1 VPARD
6 PASLPSPLDRTGERL
21 RERRQELGMSARE
34 LARRVSLSPSLIS
47 QIERGSS
54 VPSVATLYAIVSEL
68 GLSLDQLFSLD
79 GNGHAAP
86 PPVAPRPNPVVREE
100 ERESLKLASGVHWQ
114 RLTPQ
119 TDPRADFHFLIYE
132 PGGASCEEGVLVRHS
147 GHEYGHVISGRL
159 AVTIGFDVYRLGPGD
174 SVSFESAQPHRLATI
189 GDEPVHA
196 VWVVVGRLEPYGTFD
211 SAGMA
216 DSSASSTSGPTS

>member
-1 VPARD
+1 
-6 PASLPSPLDRTGERL
+6 
-21 RERRQELGMSARE
+21 MSARE

-68 GLSLDQLFSLD
+68 GLSLDELFSL
-79 GNGHAAP
+79 NGQGAHP
-86 PPVAPRPNPVVREE
+86 PPPPRPNPVVRED
-100 ERESLKLASGVHWQ
+100 ERESLELASGVRWQ
-114 RLTPQ
+114 RLTPS
-119 TDPRADFHFLIYE
+119 TDPRADFHFLVYE

-159 AVTIGFDVYRLGPGD
+159 SVRIGFDEFQLGPGD
-174 SVSFESAQPHRLATI
+174 SISFESAQPHRLATI

-216 DSSASSTSGPTS
+216 DSSASSTNGPTS